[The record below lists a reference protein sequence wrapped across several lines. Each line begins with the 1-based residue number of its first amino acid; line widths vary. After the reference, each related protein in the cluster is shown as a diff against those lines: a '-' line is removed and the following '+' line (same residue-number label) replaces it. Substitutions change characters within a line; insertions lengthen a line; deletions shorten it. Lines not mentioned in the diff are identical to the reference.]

1 MPFQDLRKELVAKI
15 SKESDILP
23 GNNQFYHGKL
33 VSELLDPPKGKT
45 ICYSLE
51 KEYFIFQVTWGST
64 EKPVASMDDSYW
76 SRNKAP
82 DWLTATEFQDTD
94 FCLDEKLDIL
104 VKLLK
109 CSRYW

>member
-1 MPFQDLRKELVAKI
+1 M
-15 SKESDILP
+15 
-23 GNNQFYHGKL
+23 
-33 VSELLDPPKGKT
+33 
-45 ICYSLE
+45 
-51 KEYFIFQVTWGST
+51 
-64 EKPVASMDDSYW
+64 ASMDDSYW

-109 CSRYW
+109 CSRYLINDSKPQESETKIIDNGLKQRRPGIMFSHCRNQNCLKSIV